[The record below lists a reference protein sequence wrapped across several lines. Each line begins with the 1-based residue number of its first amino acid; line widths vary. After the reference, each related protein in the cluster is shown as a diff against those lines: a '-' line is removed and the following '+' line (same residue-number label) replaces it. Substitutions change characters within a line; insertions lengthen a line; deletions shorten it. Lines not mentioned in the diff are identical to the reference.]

1 MKHPLI
7 GAPWPGGESLVAVIW
22 FVFAIAGYFAAGG
35 SVFLVLLERKAQ
47 RERNQPLLSFLQDWS
62 RFFLLLTV
70 ILGGGSAVGGWI
82 AEGVIQPSFTL
93 ASSGFL
99 LWVWGMVW
107 VLAMVQLAA
116 ALLYHSGWGVAA
128 PVHHRA
134 IGWIFSVAAWG
145 GLFTLTGIMARLCV
159 PGDTGGTCA
168 ISPDFF
174 GESFSP
180 LLLENA
186 GLALGLGGLFSLVGG
201 AGAEIRLRSTLVRYA
216 SGFVVAGFA
225 LWLIGL
231 GWHVMIL
238 PEAARRVLLGPVSPP
253 TLLFTGSLALSVIL
267 IASVLTGPMSRPEGC
282 TASFAL
288 LLLLMGLVV
297 AFAGMHI
304 RTTAR
309 SHAHSTVMSAY
320 NGRYEAAR
328 AVLPPVRESS

>member
-1 MKHPLI
+1 MKLSFAN
-7 GAPWPGGESLVAVIW
+7 APWPGGEPILALFW
-22 FVFAIAGYFAAGG
+22 FVFSIAGYFAAGG
-35 SVFLVLLERKAQ
+35 SIFLVLLERKAH
-47 RERNQPLLSFLQDWS
+47 RERNQNLLSFLQDWS

-82 AEGVIQPSFTL
+82 AQGVISPSATL

-99 LWVWGMVW
+99 LWVWGTVW
-107 VLAMVQLAA
+107 VLTAVQLAA
-116 ALLYHSGWGVAA
+116 ALLYHSGWGVTA
-128 PVHHRA
+128 PVHHRVT
-134 IGWIFSVAAWG
+134 GLIFSAAAWG
-145 GLFTLTGIMARLCV
+145 SLFILSGIMARMTG
-159 PGDTGGTCA
+159 PGDPGGTCA

-174 GESFSP
+174 GENFSP

-201 AGAEIRLRSTLVRYA
+201 AGAELRLRSTLVRHA

-231 GWHVMIL
+231 GWHVLIL
-238 PEAARRVLLGPVSPP
+238 PDAARHVLLGPVSPS

-282 TASFAL
+282 TTSFAL
-288 LLLLMGLVV
+288 LLLVMGLVV

-304 RTTAR
+304 RISSRPHYGVAI
-309 SHAHSTVMSAY
+309 MSAEAGPAAA
-320 NGRYEAAR
+320 GRT
-328 AVLPPVRESS
+328 VRGAT